1 MKKLIFAA
9 AAFAAIMLTSCDNTN
24 VKADLNDSV
33 DSLTHFLGIAQ
44 SDGLK
49 NYMKMQL
56 QVDSAYTNDFIKG
69 MIEGATAKDDPK
81 QDAYMKGL
89 TVGKQVKDMAANLS
103 SEVYADDSTK
113 QVPVKNLLAGIIA
126 SLKGE
131 NTMSPDSAYGEFQR
145 RLLPLRTAALEK
157 KYATEKAANEKF
169 LADNAKKEGVKQVE
183 VTTERDGKPVKTF
196 IQYKVLTEG
205 TGALPTDTSTVK
217 CLYEG
222 RLIDGTVFDSNTEE
236 GREPFEVNLAMP
248 RVIQGW
254 VEALKLMPAGSKW
267 EVYLPQELAYGAQDM
282 GQIKPFSTLIFTIEV
297 LK

>member
-9 AAFAAIMLTSCDNTN
+9 TAFAAIMLTSCDNTN
-24 VKADLNDSV
+24 VKADLKDSV
-33 DSLTHFLGIAQ
+33 DSLTNYLGIAQ

-49 NYMKMQL
+49 QYMKMQL
-56 QVDSAYTNDFIKG
+56 QVDSAYTNEFIKG

-89 TVGKQVKDMAANLS
+89 TVGKQVKDMANNLS

-126 SLKGE
+126 GLKGE
-131 NTMSPDSAYGEFQR
+131 ATMSPDSAYGEFQSMR
-145 RLLPLRTAALEK
+145 QPLRTAALER
-157 KYATEKAANEKF
+157 KYADEKAANEKF
-169 LADNAKKEGVKQVE
+169 LADNAKKEGVTVLPS
-183 VTTERDGKPVKTF
+183 G
-196 IQYKVLTEG
+196 IQYKVITEG

-222 RLIDGTVFDSNTEE
+222 RLIDGTVFDSNTGE
-236 GREPFEVNLAMP
+236 GREPFEVNLGMP
-248 RVIQGW
+248 RVIPGW

-267 EVYLPQELAYGAQDM
+267 EVYIPQDLAYGAQDM
-282 GQIKPFSTLIFTIEV
+282 GQINPFSTLVFTIEV

>member
-1 MKKLIFAA
+1 MKKFIFAA
-9 AAFAAIMLTSCDNTN
+9 VAIAAIMFTSCDNTN
-24 VKADLNDSV
+24 VKADLNNNV
-33 DSLTHFLGIAQ
+33 DSLTNFLGIAQ

-56 QVDSAYTNDFIKG
+56 QVDSIYTNDFIKG
-69 MIEGATAKDDPK
+69 MIEGATAKEDPK
-81 QDAYMKGL
+81 QEAYMKGL
-89 TVGKQVKDMAANLS
+89 TVGKQVKDMAENLS

-113 QVPVKNLLAGIIA
+113 KVPVKNLLAGIIA
-126 SLKGE
+126 GLKGE
-131 NTMSPDSAYGEFQR
+131 TSITPDSAYGEFEK
-145 RLLPLRTAALEK
+145 RLKPLQTAALERK
-157 KYATEKAANEKF
+157 FANEKAANEKF
-169 LADNAKKEGVKQVE
+169 LADNAKKEGVKVLPS
-183 VTTERDGKPVKTF
+183 GL
-196 IQYKVLTEG
+196 QYKVLKEG

-236 GREPFEVNLAMP
+236 GRDPFEVNLGMP
-248 RVIQGW
+248 RVIPGW

-267 EVYLPQELAYGAQDM
+267 EVYIPQDLGYGQQDM

>member
-1 MKKLIFAA
+1 MKKLILAVAA
-9 AAFAAIMLTSCDNTN
+9 IAAIMFTSCDNTN
-24 VKADLNDSV
+24 VKADLNNNV
-33 DSLTHFLGIAQ
+33 DSLTNFLGIAQ

-56 QVDSAYTNDFIKG
+56 QVDSIYTNDFIKG
-69 MIEGATAKDDPK
+69 MIEGATAKEDPK
-81 QDAYMKGL
+81 QEAYMKGL
-89 TVGKQVKDMAANLS
+89 TVGKQVKDMAENLS

-113 QVPVKNLLAGIIA
+113 KVPVKNLLAGIIA
-126 SLKGE
+126 GLKGE
-131 NTMSPDSAYGEFQR
+131 ASMTPDSAYGEFEK
-145 RLLPLRTAALEK
+145 RLKPLQTAALERK
-157 KYATEKAANEKF
+157 FANEKAANEKF
-169 LADNAKKEGVKQVE
+169 LADNAKKEGVKVLPS
-183 VTTERDGKPVKTF
+183 GL
-196 IQYKVLTEG
+196 QYKVLKEG

-236 GREPFEVNLAMP
+236 GRDPFEVNLGMP
-248 RVIQGW
+248 RVIPGW

-267 EVYLPQELAYGAQDM
+267 EVYIPQNLGYGQQDM

>member
-9 AAFAAIMLTSCDNTN
+9 VAIAAVMFTSCDNTS
-24 VKADLNDSV
+24 VKADLKDNV
-33 DSLTHFLGIAQ
+33 DSLANYLGIAQ

-56 QVDSAYTNDFIKG
+56 QVDSLYNNEFIKG
-69 MIEGATAKDDPK
+69 MIEGATAKEDPK
-81 QDAYMKGL
+81 NEAYMKGL
-89 TVGKQVKDMAANLS
+89 TVGKQVKEMAENLS

-113 QVPVKNLLAGIIA
+113 KVNVKNLLAGIIA
-126 SLKGE
+126 GLNGQ
-131 NTMSPDSAYGEFQR
+131 TDMTPDSAYGEFEK
-145 RLLPLRTAALEK
+145 LLKPLQKAALER
-157 KYATEKAANEKF
+157 KYAKEKADNEKF
-169 LADNAKKEGVKQVE
+169 LEDNAKKEGVKVLPS
-183 VTTERDGKPVKTF
+183 GL
-196 IQYKVLTEG
+196 QYKVLKEG

-236 GREPFEVNLAMP
+236 GRDPFEVNLAMP

-267 EVYLPQELAYGAQDM
+267 EVYIPQELGYGQQDM

>member
-24 VKADLNDSV
+24 VKAELNDSV

-56 QVDSAYTNDFIKG
+56 QVDSAYKG
-69 MIEGATAKDDPK
+69 MIEGATAKEDPK

-183 VTTERDGKPVKTF
+183 VTTERDGKQVKTF

>member
-9 AAFAAIMLTSCDNTN
+9 VAIAAVMFTSCDNTS
-24 VKADLNDSV
+24 VKADLKDNV
-33 DSLTHFLGIAQ
+33 DSLANYLGIAQ

-56 QVDSAYTNDFIKG
+56 QVDSLYNNDFIKG
-69 MIEGATAKDDPK
+69 MIEGATAKEDP
-81 QDAYMKGL
+81 QQEAYMKGL
-89 TVGKQVKDMAANLS
+89 TVGKQVKEMAENLS
-103 SEVYADDSTK
+103 NEVYADDSTK
-113 QVPVKNLLAGIIA
+113 KVNVKNLLAGII
-126 SLKGE
+126 SGLKDQT
-131 NTMSPDSAYGEFQR
+131 TMSPDSAYGEFEK
-145 RLLPLRTAALEK
+145 LLKPLQKAALER
-157 KYATEKAANEKF
+157 KYAKEKADNEKF
-169 LADNAKKEGVKQVE
+169 LEDNAKKEGVKVLPS
-183 VTTERDGKPVKTF
+183 GL
-196 IQYKVLTEG
+196 QYKVLKEG

-236 GREPFEVNLAMP
+236 GRDPFEVNLAMP

-267 EVYLPQELAYGAQDM
+267 EVYIPQELGYGQQDM

>member
-9 AAFAAIMLTSCDNTN
+9 VAIAAVMFTSCDNTS
-24 VKADLNDSV
+24 VKADLKDNV
-33 DSLTHFLGIAQ
+33 DSLANYLGIAQ

-56 QVDSAYTNDFIKG
+56 QVDSLYNNDFIKG
-69 MIEGATAKDDPK
+69 MIEGATAKEDP
-81 QDAYMKGL
+81 QQEAYMKGL
-89 TVGKQVKDMAANLS
+89 TVGKQVKDMAENLS

-113 QVPVKNLLAGIIA
+113 KVNVKNLLAGIIA
-126 SLKGE
+126 GLNGQ
-131 NTMSPDSAYGEFQR
+131 TDMTPDSAYGEFEK
-145 RLLPLRTAALEK
+145 LLKPLQKAALER
-157 KYATEKAANEKF
+157 KYAKEKADNEKF
-169 LADNAKKEGVKQVE
+169 LEDNAKKEGVKVLPS
-183 VTTERDGKPVKTF
+183 GL
-196 IQYKVLTEG
+196 QYKVLKEG

-236 GREPFEVNLAMP
+236 GRDPFEVNLAMP

-267 EVYLPQELAYGAQDM
+267 EVYIPQELGYGQQDM

>member
-9 AAFAAIMLTSCDNTN
+9 TAFAAIMLTSCDNTN
-24 VKADLNDSV
+24 VKADLKDSV
-33 DSLTHFLGIAQ
+33 DSLTNFLGIAQ

-49 NYMKMQL
+49 QYMKMQL
-56 QVDSAYTNDFIKG
+56 QVDSAYTNEFIKG

-81 QDAYMKGL
+81 HDAYMKGL
-89 TVGKQVKDMAANLS
+89 TVGKQVKDMANNLS

-126 SLKGE
+126 GLKGE
-131 NTMSPDSAYGEFQR
+131 STMSTDSAYGEFQR
-145 RLLPLRTAALEK
+145 LLKPLQTAALEK

-169 LADNAKKEGVKQVE
+169 LADNAKKEGVTVLPSG
-183 VTTERDGKPVKTF
+183 V
-196 IQYKVLTEG
+196 QYKVITEG

-236 GREPFEVNLAMP
+236 GRDPF
-248 RVIQGW
+248 
-254 VEALKLMPAGSKW
+254 
-267 EVYLPQELAYGAQDM
+267 
-282 GQIKPFSTLIFTIEV
+282 
-297 LK
+297 

>member
-9 AAFAAIMLTSCDNTN
+9 AAIAAIMFTSCDNTN
-24 VKADLNDSV
+24 VKADLKDSV
-33 DSLTHFLGIAQ
+33 DSLTNYLGLAQ

-49 NYMKMQL
+49 NYMQMQL
-56 QVDSAYTNDFIKG
+56 RVDSAYTNDFIKG

-89 TVGKQVKDMAANLS
+89 TVGKQVKDMAENLS

-113 QVPVKNLLAGIIA
+113 KVPVKNLLAGIIA
-126 SLKGE
+126 GLKDE
-131 NTMSPDSAYGEFQR
+131 ATMSPDSAYGEFQR
-145 RLLPLRTAALEK
+145 LLKPLQTAALEK
-157 KYATEKAANEKF
+157 KYADQKAANEKF
-169 LADNAKKEGVKQVE
+169 LADNAKKDGVK
-183 VTTERDGKPVKTF
+183 TTNSGL
-196 IQYKVLTEG
+196 QYKVITEG

-236 GREPFEVNLAMP
+236 GREPFEVNLGMP
-248 RVIQGW
+248 RVIPGW

-267 EVYLPQELAYGAQDM
+267 EVYIPQELGYGSQDM

>member
-9 AAFAAIMLTSCDNTN
+9 VAIAAVMFTSCDNTS
-24 VKADLNDSV
+24 VKADLKDNV
-33 DSLTHFLGIAQ
+33 DSLANYLGIAQ

-56 QVDSAYTNDFIKG
+56 QVDSLYNNDFIKG
-69 MIEGATAKDDPK
+69 MIEGATAKEDP
-81 QDAYMKGL
+81 QQEAYMKGL
-89 TVGKQVKDMAANLS
+89 TVGKQVKEMAENLS
-103 SEVYADDSTK
+103 NEVYADDSTK
-113 QVPVKNLLAGIIA
+113 KVNVKNLLAGIIA
-126 SLKGE
+126 GLKGQT
-131 NTMSPDSAYGEFQR
+131 TMSPDSAYGEFEK
-145 RLLPLRTAALEK
+145 LLKPLQKAALER
-157 KYATEKAANEKF
+157 KYAKEKADNEKF
-169 LADNAKKEGVKQVE
+169 LADNAKKEGVTVLPS
-183 VTTERDGKPVKTF
+183 GL
-196 IQYKVLTEG
+196 QYKVLKEG

-236 GREPFEVNLAMP
+236 GRDPFEVNLAMP
-248 RVIQGW
+248 RVIPGW

-267 EVYLPQELAYGAQDM
+267 EVYIPQDLGYGQQDM